1 MICFLNFEHNSYIIA
16 YVVFLMQQQKIAKL
30 CKIEIRF
37 SLPHLVNRLFNSIMA
52 CNYIFWFCFMIFLYS
67 EWSSAVEWAFL
78 VIKRTLLFH
87 VLWVLRPVQENL
99 PDRSSWTRPGKTT
112 AQVKLHP
119 SLLNAVHTA
128 TNATLFL
135 QILVMVNFGPP

>member
-1 MICFLNFEHNSYIIA
+1 MFEILRPNLKETKLVYMICFLNFEHNSYIIA

-37 SLPHLVNRLFNSIMA
+37 SLPHLVNRLFYSIMA
-52 CNYIFWFCFMIFLYS
+52 CNYIFWFGFMIFLYS

-78 VIKRTLLFH
+78 VIKRTLLFQ

-99 PDRSSWTRPGKTT
+99 PDRSSWTKPDQARPPHRLSFT
-112 AQVKLHP
+112 LHC
-119 SLLNAVHTA
+119 
-128 TNATLFL
+128 
-135 QILVMVNFGPP
+135 